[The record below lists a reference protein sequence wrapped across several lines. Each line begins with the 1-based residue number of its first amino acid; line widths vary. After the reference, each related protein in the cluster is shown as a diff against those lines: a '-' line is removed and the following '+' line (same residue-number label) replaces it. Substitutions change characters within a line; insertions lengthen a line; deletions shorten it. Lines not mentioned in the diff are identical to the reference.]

1 MGTQNS
7 QNNLE
12 KKDVGRFTSPNFKT
26 WYKATMI
33 KTGKSW
39 LKVNM

>member
-12 KKDVGRFTSPNFKT
+12 KKDVGGFTSPNFKT
-26 WYKATMI
+26 WYKATII
-33 KTGKSW
+33 KTVKSW
-39 LKVNM
+39 RKVVI